1 MTPLAC
7 ARANARGWALCAAL
21 ALLAGCA
28 GKAPAGGDASG
39 PLYKRSS
46 GSNGSSGPQ
55 GNAVMDVG
63 GGSSGVTVYGEI
75 DLGVGRRR

>member
-7 ARANARGWALCAAL
+7 ARAWALCAAL
-21 ALLAGCA
+21 GLLAGCA
-28 GKAPAGGDASG
+28 GAPSAGGDASG

-46 GSNGSSGPQ
+46 VPQ
-55 GNAVMDVG
+55 GNAVKDVG
-63 GGSSGVTVYGEI
+63 GGSSGITVYGEI

>member
-7 ARANARGWALCAAL
+7 ARAWALCAAL
-21 ALLAGCA
+21 GLLAGCA
-28 GKAPAGGDASG
+28 GTAPAGGDASG

-46 GSNGSSGPQ
+46 GLQ
-55 GNAVMDVG
+55 GNAVTDVG

>member
-7 ARANARGWALCAAL
+7 ARAWALCAAL
-21 ALLAGCA
+21 GLLAGCA
-28 GKAPAGGDASG
+28 GTAPAGGDASG

-46 GSNGSSGPQ
+46 GSTGPQ

-63 GGSSGVTVYGEI
+63 GGSGITVYGEI

>member
-7 ARANARGWALCAAL
+7 ARAWALCAAL
-21 ALLAGCA
+21 GLLAGCA
-28 GKAPAGGDASG
+28 GTAPAGGDASG

>member
-7 ARANARGWALCAAL
+7 ARAWALCAAL
-21 ALLAGCA
+21 GLLAGCA
-28 GKAPAGGDASG
+28 GTPSAGGDASG

-46 GSNGSSGPQ
+46 GSGGPQ
-55 GNAVMDVG
+55 GNAVTDVG

>member
-7 ARANARGWALCAAL
+7 ARASVRALALCAAL
-21 ALLAGCA
+21 GLLAGCA
-28 GKAPAGGDASG
+28 GTPSAGGDASG

-46 GSNGSSGPQ
+46 GAQ
-55 GNAVMDVG
+55 GNAVTDVG

>member
-1 MTPLAC
+1 
-7 ARANARGWALCAAL
+7 
-21 ALLAGCA
+21 LLAGCA
-28 GKAPAGGDASG
+28 GTAPAGGDASG

-46 GSNGSSGPQ
+46 GPQ
-55 GNAVMDVG
+55 GNAVTDVG

>member
-7 ARANARGWALCAAL
+7 ARTYARAWALCAAL
-21 ALLAGCA
+21 GLGLLAGCA
-28 GKAPAGGDASG
+28 GTPSAGGDASG

-46 GSNGSSGPQ
+46 GAQ
-55 GNAVMDVG
+55 GNAVTDVG

>member
-7 ARANARGWALCAAL
+7 ARAWALCAAL
-21 ALLAGCA
+21 GLLAGCA
-28 GKAPAGGDASG
+28 GTPSAGGDASG

-46 GSNGSSGPQ
+46 GPQ
-55 GNAVMDVG
+55 GNAVTDVG
-63 GGSSGVTVYGEI
+63 GGGSGITVYGEI

>member
-7 ARANARGWALCAAL
+7 ARTYARAWALCAAL
-21 ALLAGCA
+21 GLGLGLLAGCA
-28 GKAPAGGDASG
+28 GTPPARGDASG

-46 GSNGSSGPQ
+46 GPQ
-55 GNAVMDVG
+55 GNAVTDEG

-75 DLGVGRRR
+75 DLGVSRRR

>member
-1 MTPLAC
+1 MTAQAC
-7 ARANARGWALCAAL
+7 ARVWALCAAL
-21 ALLAGCA
+21 GLLAGCA
-28 GKAPAGGDASG
+28 GTHSAGGDASG

-46 GSNGSSGPQ
+46 GGSGPQ

-75 DLGVGRRR
+75 DVGVGRRR